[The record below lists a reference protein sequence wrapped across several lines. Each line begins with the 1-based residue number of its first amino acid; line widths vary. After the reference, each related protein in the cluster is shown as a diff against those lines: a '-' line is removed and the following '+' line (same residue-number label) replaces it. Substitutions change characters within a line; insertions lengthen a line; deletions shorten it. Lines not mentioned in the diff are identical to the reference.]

1 MTRQTMERIDAA
13 LEGSLGAEEFRA
25 LQEELRDDPA
35 AFDHWCRQAEIHGR
49 LEWELAGAA
58 TTSLPAIQPAK
69 KAPRWTQWAAAAALV
84 LAGLG
89 LGLWMGRREPAYAI
103 VSNPPALPVTGEA
116 VGRLTAAD
124 AAQWTGRAPQ
134 VGEWLN
140 TGTLDLASGVAELT
154 FDCGATVQ
162 LRGPARLHLTS
173 PTRAMLESGGATV
186 DIPRQAYGFVFETPS
201 TEISRRMS
209 RFAVAVEKDG
219 HAEIHVLNGQIQ
231 LAGKL
236 GDLRT
241 LDLAKDKAVRVSGD
255 GSVVADTRY
264 QASQL
269 AFSLPESADL
279 LPEWYLHWGF
289 DSADT
294 NAGTFAETGRHPAF
308 DKPFT
313 AQVHLAHADADI
325 SLVPGRFGSA
335 VRMNGQHG
343 FLATSFPGIEGDRP
357 RSVAFWVKIEPD
369 TPDALAYSFLSW
381 GIKNPEGGGMWQL
394 GWNAGSDNPGT
405 VGAIRTEVEL
415 GYHIGSTNL
424 RTGRW
429 HHVASVFT
437 GGEKS
442 DVASEVRHYID
453 GRLEATTAVKSHR
466 VDTQVTGDK
475 ALPLSFGRRLDPDSS
490 FRTFRGEM
498 DEIYLFPCALT
509 PDQIERLFSENR
521 PPALRR

>member
-1 MTRQTMERIDAA
+1 MNRQTMERIDAA

-25 LQEELRDDPA
+25 LQEEMRDDPA

-49 LEWELAGAA
+49 LEWELAGA
-58 TTSLPAIQPAK
+58 TTSLPAISPAK
-69 KAPRWTQWAAAAALV
+69 KTPRWTQWAAAAALV
-84 LAGLG
+84 TAGLG
-89 LGLWMGRREPAYAI
+89 LGLWIGRREPATAI
-103 VSNPPALPVTGEA
+103 VSNHPTLQVTGET
-116 VGRLTAAD
+116 VGRLTAANST
-124 AAQWTGRAPQ
+124 QWTGSAPQ
-134 VGEWLN
+134 VGEWLT
-140 TGTLDLASGVAELT
+140 TGTLDLASGMAELT

-162 LRGPARLHLTS
+162 LRGPAKLHLTS
-173 PTRAMLESGGATV
+173 PTRAMLASGDATV
-186 DIPRQAYGFVFETPS
+186 NIPRQAYGFVFETPS

-209 RFAVAVEKDG
+209 RFAVAVERDG
-219 HAEIHVLNGQIQ
+219 HSEIHVLDGQIQ

-241 LDLAKDKAVRVSGD
+241 LDLAKDKAVRISGE
-255 GSVVADTRY
+255 GTVVPDTRY
-264 QASQL
+264 QTEQL
-269 AFSLPESADL
+269 AFSVPESADL

-313 AQVHLAHADADI
+313 AQVHLAHAEADI

-343 FLATSFPGIEGDRP
+343 FLATSFPGIEGSSP
-357 RSVAFWVKIEPD
+357 RSVAFWVKIDPD

-381 GIKNPEGGGMWQL
+381 GLKDPAGGGKWQL
-394 GWNAGSDNPGT
+394 GWNTGSDNSGV

-429 HHVASVFT
+429 HHVVCVFT

-453 GRLEATTAVKSHR
+453 GRLEATTAVRPHR
-466 VDTQVTGDK
+466 VDTRVTGDQ
-475 ALPLSFGRRLDPDSS
+475 ALPLSFGRRLDPDTAY
-490 FRTFRGEM
+490 RTFRGEM

-509 PDQIERLFSENR
+509 PEQIERLYSENL